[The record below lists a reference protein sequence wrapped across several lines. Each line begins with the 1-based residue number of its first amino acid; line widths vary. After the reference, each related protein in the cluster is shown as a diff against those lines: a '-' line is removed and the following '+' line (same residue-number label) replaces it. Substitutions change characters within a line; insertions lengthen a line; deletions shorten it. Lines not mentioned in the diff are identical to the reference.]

1 MTEKH
6 LLFAV
11 LAFESDLIDL
21 AQLTAACRAWVA
33 DKSKPIADLLVERGW
48 ITAEDRGFVEKQLER
63 KLAKH
68 QHDPRVTLN
77 SVVRGDVCDAIKQVE
92 DADIQQSLSSW
103 PSSGP
108 VLIETLGEPE
118 QPKSRYT
125 WVSEV
130 GKGGLGR
137 IWLARD
143 NDLAREV
150 ALKEIKPGK
159 SAASQEAVRRL
170 IKEAQIT
177 GQLQH
182 PNIVPVYEV
191 NRGGRPFYTM
201 KLVKGG
207 NAVEGD
213 PPPSRAVT
221 SRPRR
226 PAVAASA
233 VECLRECVRGVGLRA
248 LARHHSPRL
257 EAGEHRPGRLRRS
270 DRARLGPGQTDR
282 ERGRRDRTGA
292 AH

>member
-77 SVVRGDVCDAIKQVE
+77 SIVRGDVCDAIKQVE

-108 VLIETLGEPE
+108 VLIETIGETLGEPE

-125 WVSEV
+125 WISEV
-130 GKGGLGR
+130 GKGGLGKV
-137 IWLARD
+137 WLARD
-143 NDLAREV
+143 NDLAR
-150 ALKEIKPGK
+150 AKRPGSGTAKFK
-159 SAASQEAVRRL
+159 SPGERW
-170 IKEAQIT
+170 
-177 GQLQH
+177 
-182 PNIVPVYEV
+182 
-191 NRGGRPFYTM
+191 
-201 KLVKGG
+201 
-207 NAVEGD
+207 
-213 PPPSRAVT
+213 
-221 SRPRR
+221 
-226 PAVAASA
+226 ASA
-233 VECLRECVRGVGLRA
+233 HWSTGRTP
-248 LARHHSPRL
+248 HHPADAGRSPGHP
-257 EAGEHRPGRLRRS
+257 A
-270 DRARLGPGQTDR
+270 DDV
-282 ERGRRDRTGA
+282 
-292 AH
+292 

>member
-92 DADIQQSLSSW
+92 DADIQQSLNSW

-108 VLIETLGEPE
+108 VLVEAMGETMTLDPSML
-118 QPKSRYT
+118 PKSRYT
-125 WVSEV
+125 WGSEV
-130 GKGGLGR
+130 GKGGLGKVWR
-137 IWLARD
+137 AQD

-150 ALKEIKPGK
+150 ALKELKPG
-159 SAASQEAVRRL
+159 SASTEAIQRL

-182 PNIVPVYEV
+182 
-191 NRGGRPFYTM
+191 
-201 KLVKGG
+201 
-207 NAVEGD
+207 
-213 PPPSRAVT
+213 RA
-221 SRPRR
+221 
-226 PAVAASA
+226 
-233 VECLRECVRGVGLRA
+233 GLR
-248 LARHHSPRL
+248 SP
-257 EAGEHRPGRLRRS
+257 P
-270 DRARLGPGQTDR
+270 
-282 ERGRRDRTGA
+282 
-292 AH
+292 